1 MGSLRYPWSRP
12 SRIIPIGGDLT
23 WLGFSG
29 PQCLAEVQV
38 MFRLKALDETAS
50 SMGVFKEVGVT
61 QEPPGVAGWEAE
73 WYIRVP

>member
-29 PQCLAEVQV
+29 PRCLAEVQV
-38 MFRLKALDETAS
+38 TFRLKALDETAS
-50 SMGVFKEVGVT
+50 SMGGKLSGTYVFPEDEG
-61 QEPPGVAGWEAE
+61 QDGC
-73 WYIRVP
+73 